1 MILGSF
7 AEGKWHTPIDGR
19 DLFDAATGEAIAKI
33 SSDGLDFGAMLRY
46 ARNVGGPA
54 LRKMTFHERAL
65 MLKALAIKLNEYK
78 DEFYNL
84 SYATG
89 ATKADTWIDVDGGF
103 GTLFTY
109 SSKARIE
116 LPDQPFYAEGN
127 TERLSRNGTFLGQHV
142 MVPLRGVA
150 VHINAFNFPCW
161 GMLEKLA
168 PTLIAGVPAI
178 VKPAS
183 GTAFLTERMVH
194 RMTESGILPAG
205 AVQLV
210 CGGVGDMFEHL
221 TCQDTV
227 TFTGS
232 ANTGQMLSQHPNI
245 IKNSVQFIAEQDSLN
260 SSILGTD
267 VTPES
272 PEFDLFVKE
281 VANEMTVKAGQKCT
295 AIRRAIVPQN
305 LMEPVA
311 DALKARLAKI
321 TVGNPRDKAT
331 RMGSLV
337 NQGQRREVY
346 DRINEL
352 AEENEILM
360 GGTDAFDLHDAN
372 YEKGAFAA
380 PTVLYC
386 DKPFKKLKAHAVE
399 PFGPVSTIMP
409 YSDTE
414 QAIEL
419 ANMGEGSLVASL
431 FTHDKEIVRDVV
443 MGAGAYHG
451 RLAVIDRD
459 SAAES
464 TGHGSPLPHLK
475 HGGPGRAGG
484 GEEMGGIRGVMHY
497 MQRVAV
503 QGSPDVITTV
513 SNRWTTGS
521 VESVDEIHPFRFNF
535 DEIYLGKTLHTKER
549 KVTLEDIEHFANFT
563 GDTFYAHMD
572 EEAAAANPFFGRRV
586 AHGYLLLSFAAGLFV
601 DPAPG
606 PVLANYG
613 LNDLQFM
620 QPVFP
625 DDVIKVQLTCKSK
638 KGRPGQEYG
647 EVRWDVTITNQD
659 GDVCANYELLTLNAL
674 ASAAAAE

>member
-7 AEGKWHTPIDGR
+7 AEGQWHTPVDGR
-19 DLFDAATGEAIAKI
+19 DILDAVTGNRIAKI
-33 SSDGLDFGAMLRY
+33 SSDGLDFGAMLKY
-46 ARNVGGPA
+46 ARTIGGPA

-65 MLKALAIKLNEYK
+65 MLKALATKLNEFK
-78 DEFYNL
+78 AEFYDL

-89 ATKADTWIDVDGGF
+89 ATKSDTWIDVDGGF

-116 LPDQPFYAEGN
+116 LPDEPFFPEGN
-127 TERLSRNGTFLGQHV
+127 TERLSRGGTFLGQHV

-183 GTAFLTERMVH
+183 GTAYLTERMVR
-194 RMTESGILPAG
+194 RMVESGILPDG

-210 CGGVGDMFEHL
+210 CGSVGDMFEHL
-221 TCQDTV
+221 DCQDSV
-227 TFTGS
+227 SFTGS
-232 ANTGQMLSQHPNI
+232 ATTGLMLSQHPTV
-245 IKNSVQFIAEQDSLN
+245 VQNAVRFISEQDSLN
-260 SSILGTD
+260 SSILGPD

-272 PEFDLFVKE
+272 PEFGLFVKE
-281 VANEMTVKAGQKCT
+281 VVNEMTAKAGQKCT

-305 LMEPVA
+305 LVEPVG
-311 DALKARLAKI
+311 DALKAQLGNVVI
-321 TVGNPRDKAT
+321 GNPRLKEV
-331 RMGSLV
+331 RMGALA
-337 NQGQRREVY
+337 NMGQRKEVY
-346 DRINEL
+346 DRITEM
-352 AEENEILM
+352 AEENEILC
-360 GGTDAFDLHDAN
+360 GGTGEIDLRDADYA
-372 YEKGAFAA
+372 KGAFAA
-380 PTVLYC
+380 PTLMYC
-386 DKPFKKLKAHAVE
+386 DKPFEKLKAHSIEA
-399 PFGPVSTIMP
+399 FGPVSTIMP
-409 YSDTE
+409 YDTVDD
-414 QAIEL
+414 AITL

-431 FTHDKEIVRDVV
+431 FTHDNNVARDVV

-451 RLAVIDRD
+451 RLAIINRD
-459 SAAES
+459 SAEES
-464 TGHGSPLPHLK
+464 TGHGSPMPHLK

-484 GEEMGGIRGVMHY
+484 GEELGGIRGVMHY

-503 QGSPDVITTV
+503 QGSPDVITAVT
-513 SNRWTTGS
+513 NKWTTGS
-521 VESVDEIHPFRFNF
+521 VETVDTAHPFRKNFN
-535 DEIYLGKTLHTKER
+535 EIQLGTTLHTKAR
-549 KVTLEDIEHFANFT
+549 TITLEDIEHFAHFT

-572 EEAAAANPFFGRRV
+572 EEAAAANPFFGKRV

-613 LNDLQFM
+613 LSDLQFM
-620 QPVFP
+620 QPVYP
-625 DDVIKVQLTCKSK
+625 GDTIKVRLVCKSK
-638 KGRPGQEYG
+638 KGRPGQDYG

-659 GDVCANYELLTLNAL
+659 DDVCANYELLTLNAR
-674 ASAAAAE
+674 AAE

>member
-7 AEGKWHTPIDGR
+7 AEGQWHTPVNGR
-19 DLFDAATGEAIAKI
+19 DVLDAVTGDVIAQI
-33 SSDGLDFGAMLRY
+33 SSEGLDFEAMMNY

-65 MLKALAIKLNEYK
+65 MIKALATKLNEFK
-78 DEFYNL
+78 DEFYEL
-84 SYATG
+84 SYASG
-89 ATKADTWIDVDGGF
+89 CTKADTWIDVDGGL

-116 LPDQPFYAEGN
+116 LPDEPFYTEGN
-127 TERLSRNGTFLGQHV
+127 TEMLSRHGTFLGQHV

-183 GTAFLTERMVH
+183 GTAYLTERMVR
-194 RMTESGILPAG
+194 RMTESGILPDG

-210 CGGVGDMFEHL
+210 CGSVGNMFDYL
-221 TCQDTV
+221 TCQDSV
-227 TFTGS
+227 AFTGS
-232 ANTGQMLSQHPNI
+232 ANTGLMLSQHPTVV
-245 IKNSVQFIAEQDSLN
+245 KNATRFISEQDSLN
-260 SSILGTD
+260 SSILGPDAKPDT
-267 VTPES
+267 
-272 PEFDLFVKE
+272 PEFDLFIKE
-281 VANEMTVKAGQKCT
+281 VVNEMTTKAGQKCT
-295 AIRRAIVPQN
+295 AIRRAIVPQA
-305 LMEPVA
+305 LVEPVGE
-311 DALKARLAKI
+311 ALKESLARVKI
-321 TVGNPRDKAT
+321 GNPRLKDV
-331 RMGSLV
+331 RMGALA
-337 NQGQRREVY
+337 NMGQRAEVY

-352 AEENEILM
+352 SEENEIIC
-360 GGTDAFDLHDAN
+360 GGTGAFDLVDAD
-372 YEKGAFAA
+372 YTKGAFAA
-380 PTVLYC
+380 PTVMLC
-386 DKPFKKLKAHAVE
+386 DKPFEKLKAHSVE

-409 YSDTE
+409 YDSVDD
-414 QAIEL
+414 AIIL

-431 FTHDKEIVRDVV
+431 FTHDKGVACDVV

-451 RLAVIDRD
+451 RLAIIDRD

-464 TGHGSPLPHLK
+464 TGHGSPMPHLK

-503 QGSPDVITTV
+503 QGSPDVITAVT
-513 SNRWTTGS
+513 NRWTKGS
-521 VESVDEIHPFRFNF
+521 EEALDSVHPFRKNF
-535 DEIYLGKTLHTKER
+535 DEVELGTTLHTKAR
-549 KVTLEDIEHFANFT
+549 TVTMEDIEHFANYT

-620 QPVFP
+620 QPVYP
-625 DDVIKVQLTCKSK
+625 GDTIKVRLVCKSK
-638 KGRPGQEYG
+638 KGRPGQIYG
-647 EVRWDVTITNQD
+647 EVRWDVTITNQND
-659 GDVCANYELLTLNAL
+659 DVCANYELLTLNAR
-674 ASAAAAE
+674 AEHA

>member
-7 AEGKWHTPIDGR
+7 AEGRWHTPVDGR
-19 DLFDAATGEAIAKI
+19 DVLDAVTGNVIAQI
-33 SSDGLDFGAMLRY
+33 SSEGLDFGAMMAY

-54 LRKMTFHERAL
+54 LRKMTFHQRAL
-65 MLKALAIKLNEYK
+65 MIKALATKLNEFK
-78 DEFYNL
+78 AEFYEL
-84 SYATG
+84 SYASG
-89 ATKADTWIDVDGGF
+89 CTKADTWIDVDGGF

-116 LPDQPFYAEGN
+116 LPDEPFYTEGN

-150 VHINAFNFPCW
+150 IHINAFNFPVW

-183 GTAFLTERMVH
+183 GTAYLTERVVR
-194 RMTESGILPAG
+194 RMTESGILPDG

-210 CGGVGDMFEHL
+210 CGSVGNMFDHL
-221 TCQDTV
+221 TCQDSV
-227 TFTGS
+227 AFTGS
-232 ANTGQMLSQHPNI
+232 ATTGMMLSQHPVVTQNA
-245 IKNSVQFIAEQDSLN
+245 VRFISEQDSLN
-260 SSILGTD
+260 SSILGPD
-267 VTPES
+267 ATPES

-281 VANEMTVKAGQKCT
+281 VVNEMTTKAGQKCT
-295 AIRRAIVPQN
+295 AIRRAIVPKG
-305 LMEPVA
+305 LVGPVG
-311 DALKARLAKI
+311 DALKAQLANVVI
-321 TVGNPRDKAT
+321 GNPRLKEV
-331 RMGSLV
+331 RMGALA
-337 NQGQRREVY
+337 NMGQRREVY
-346 DRINEL
+346 DRINEM
-352 AEENEILM
+352 AEENEILC
-360 GGTDAFDLHDAN
+360 GGTGAIDVLDADYN
-372 YEKGAFAA
+372 KGAFAA
-380 PTVLYC
+380 PTVMYC
-386 DKPFKKLKAHAVE
+386 DKPFEKLKAHSVE
-399 PFGPVSTIMP
+399 AFGPVSTIMP
-409 YSDTE
+409 YDTVDD
-414 QAIEL
+414 AITL

-431 FTHDKEIVRDVV
+431 FTHDKDVVRDVV

-459 SAAES
+459 CAAES
-464 TGHGSPLPHLK
+464 TGHGSPMPHLK

-484 GEEMGGIRGVMHY
+484 GEEMGGIRGVLHY

-503 QGSPDVITTV
+503 QGSPDTITAVT
-513 SNRWTTGS
+513 NRWTTGS
-521 VESVDEIHPFRFNF
+521 AEAVDTVHPFRKNFNEV
-535 DEIYLGKTLHTKER
+535 EIGTTLHTKPRE
-549 KVTLEDIEHFANFT
+549 VTLEDVEHFANFT

-572 EEAAAANPFFGRRV
+572 EAAAEANPFFGRRV

-620 QPVFP
+620 QPVYP
-625 DDVIKVQLTCKSK
+625 GDTMKVRLVCKSK

-647 EVRWDVTITNQD
+647 EVRWDVTVTNQD
-659 GDVCANYELLTLNAL
+659 DDVCANYELLTLNAL
-674 ASAAAAE
+674 A

>member
-7 AEGKWHTPIDGR
+7 AEGHWHTPVDGR
-19 DLFDAATGEAIAKI
+19 DVLDAVTGNLIAKI
-33 SSDGLDFGAMLRY
+33 SSDGLNFEAMLNY
-46 ARNVGGPA
+46 ARDVGGPA
-54 LRKMTFHERAL
+54 LRMMTFHERAL
-65 MLKALAIKLNEYK
+65 MIKALATKLNEYK
-78 DEFYNL
+78 EEFYEL
-84 SYATG
+84 SYASG
-89 ATKADTWIDVDGGF
+89 CTKADTWIDVDGGF

-116 LPDQPFYAEGN
+116 LPDEPFYAEGN

-150 VHINAFNFPCW
+150 VHINAFNFPVW

-183 GTAFLTERMVH
+183 GTAYLTERVVR
-194 RMTESGILPAG
+194 RMTESGILPDG

-210 CGGVGDMFEHL
+210 CGSVGDMFEHL
-221 TCQDTV
+221 TCQDSV
-227 TFTGS
+227 AFTGS
-232 ANTGQMLSQHPNI
+232 ATTGMMLSKHPTVTQNA
-245 IKNSVQFIAEQDSLN
+245 VRFISEQDSLN
-260 SSILGTD
+260 SSILGPD
-267 VTPES
+267 ATPES

-281 VANEMTVKAGQKCT
+281 VLNEMTTKAGQKCT
-295 AIRRAIVPQN
+295 AIRRAIVPAP
-305 LMEPVA
+305 LVDSVGE
-311 DALKARLAKI
+311 ALTARLANVKI
-321 TVGNPRDKAT
+321 GNPRLKEV
-331 RMGSLV
+331 RMGALA
-337 NQGQRREVY
+337 NMGQRAEVY
-346 DRINEL
+346 DRINEM
-352 AEENEILM
+352 AEENEILC
-360 GGTDAFDLHDAN
+360 GGTGSFELVDADYD
-372 YEKGAFAA
+372 KGAFAA
-380 PTVLYC
+380 PTVMYC
-386 DKPFKKLKAHAVE
+386 DKPFEKLKAHSVE
-399 PFGPVSTIMP
+399 AFGPVSTIMP
-409 YSDTE
+409 YETTDD
-414 QAIEL
+414 AITL

-431 FTHDKEIVRDVV
+431 FTHDKEVVRDVV

-459 SAAES
+459 CAAES
-464 TGHGSPLPHLK
+464 TGHGSPMPHLK

-503 QGSPDVITTV
+503 QGSPDTITSVT
-513 SNRWTTGS
+513 NRWTTGS
-521 VESVDEIHPFRFNF
+521 SEAVDSVHPFRKNF
-535 DEIYLGKTLHTKER
+535 DEVEIGTTLHTKAR
-549 KVTLEDIEHFANFT
+549 PVTLEDVEHFANYT

-620 QPVFP
+620 QPVYP
-625 DDVIKVQLTCKSK
+625 GDVIKVRLVCKSK
-638 KGRPGQEYG
+638 KGRPGQIYG

-659 GDVCANYELLTLNAL
+659 DDVCANYELLTLNER
-674 ASAAAAE
+674 AEH

>member
-7 AEGKWHTPIDGR
+7 AEGQWHTPEDGR
-19 DLFDAATGEAIAKI
+19 DVLDAVTGNVIAKI
-33 SSDGLDFGAMLRY
+33 SSDGLNFEAMLNY
-46 ARNVGGPA
+46 ARNTGGPA
-54 LRKMTFHERAL
+54 LRKMTFHQRAL
-65 MLKALAIKLNEYK
+65 MLKALATKLNEFK
-78 DEFYNL
+78 AEFYEL

-116 LPDQPFYAEGN
+116 LPDEPFYPEGN
-127 TERLSRNGTFLGQHV
+127 TERLSRGGTFLGQHV

-183 GTAFLTERMVH
+183 GTAFLTEHMVR
-194 RMTESGILPAG
+194 RMTESGILPDG

-210 CGGVGDMFEHL
+210 CGSVGDMFEHL
-221 TCQDTV
+221 TCQDSV
-227 TFTGS
+227 SFTGS
-232 ANTGQMLSQHPNI
+232 ATTGLMLSQHPTVV
-245 IKNSVQFIAEQDSLN
+245 KNAVRFISEQDSLN
-260 SSILGTD
+260 SSILGAD
-267 VTPES
+267 ATPDS

-281 VANEMTVKAGQKCT
+281 VATEMTTKAGQKCT
-295 AIRRAIVPQN
+295 AIRRAIVPAN
-305 LMEPVA
+305 LVDPVSE
-311 DALKARLAKI
+311 ALSARLSK
-321 TVGNPRDKAT
+321 TVVGNPRNENV
-331 RMGSLV
+331 RMGALA
-337 NQGQRREVY
+337 NLGQRTEVHE
-346 DRINEL
+346 RINEL
-352 AEENEILM
+352 AEENEIIL
-360 GGTDAFDLHDAN
+360 GGTGAFDVEDAD
-372 YEKGAFAA
+372 YEKGAFVT

-386 DKPFKKLKAHAVE
+386 DKPFEKLKAHSVE

-409 YSDTE
+409 YETTDE
-414 QAIEL
+414 AITL

-431 FTHDKEIVRDVV
+431 FTHDKQIARDVV

-451 RLAVIDRD
+451 RLAIIDRD
-459 SAAES
+459 CAKES

-503 QGSPDVITTV
+503 QGSPDVITAVT
-513 SNRWTTGS
+513 NKWTTGS
-521 VESVDEIHPFRFNF
+521 IEAVDKVHPFRKNF
-535 DEIYLGKTLHTKER
+535 DQVQLGTTLHTKAR
-549 KVTLEDIEHFANFT
+549 TISLEDIEHFANFT

-572 EEAAAANPFFGRRV
+572 EEAAAANPFFGKRV

-613 LNDLQFM
+613 LSDLQFM
-620 QPVFP
+620 QPVYP
-625 DDVIKVQLTCKSK
+625 GDTISVRLVCKSK
-638 KGRPGQEYG
+638 KGRPGQIYG

-659 GDVCANYELLTLNAL
+659 NDVCANYELLTLNER
-674 ASAAAAE
+674 AEH

>member
-7 AEGKWHTPIDGR
+7 AEGQWHTPVDGR
-19 DLFDAATGEAIAKI
+19 DVLDAVTGNVIAKI
-33 SSDGLDFGAMLRY
+33 SSDGLNFEAMLNY
-46 ARNVGGPA
+46 ARNTGGPA
-54 LRKMTFHERAL
+54 LRKMTFHQRAL
-65 MLKALAIKLNEYK
+65 MLKALATKLNEFK
-78 DEFYNL
+78 AEFYEL

-116 LPDQPFYAEGN
+116 LPDEPFYPEGN
-127 TERLSRNGTFLGQHV
+127 TERLSRGGTFLGQHV

-183 GTAFLTERMVH
+183 GTAFLTEHMVR
-194 RMTESGILPAG
+194 RMTESGILPDG

-210 CGGVGDMFEHL
+210 CGSVGDMFEHL
-221 TCQDTV
+221 TCQDSV
-227 TFTGS
+227 SFTGS
-232 ANTGQMLSQHPNI
+232 ATTGLMLSQHPTVV
-245 IKNSVQFIAEQDSLN
+245 KNAVRFISEQDSLN
-260 SSILGTD
+260 SSILGAD
-267 VTPES
+267 VTPDS

-281 VANEMTVKAGQKCT
+281 VATEMTTKAGQKCT
-295 AIRRAIVPQN
+295 AIRRAIVPAN
-305 LMEPVA
+305 LVNPVSE
-311 DALKARLAKI
+311 ALSERLSK
-321 TVGNPRDKAT
+321 TVVGNPRNENV
-331 RMGSLV
+331 RMGALA
-337 NQGQRREVY
+337 NLGQRTEVHE
-346 DRINEL
+346 RINEL
-352 AEENEILM
+352 AEENEIIL
-360 GGTDAFDLHDAN
+360 GGTGAFDVEDAD
-372 YEKGAFAA
+372 YEKGAFVT

-386 DKPFKKLKAHAVE
+386 DKPFEKLKAHSVE

-409 YSDTE
+409 YETTDE
-414 QAIEL
+414 AITL

-431 FTHDKEIVRDVV
+431 FTHDKQIARDVV

-451 RLAVIDRD
+451 RLAIIDRD
-459 SAAES
+459 CAKES

-503 QGSPDVITTV
+503 QGSPDVITAVT
-513 SNRWTTGS
+513 NKWTTGS
-521 VESVDEIHPFRFNF
+521 IEAVDKVHPFRKNF
-535 DEIYLGKTLHTKER
+535 DEVQLGTTLHTKAR
-549 KVTLEDIEHFANFT
+549 TISLEDIEHFANFT

-572 EEAAAANPFFGRRV
+572 EEAAAANPFFGKRV

-613 LNDLQFM
+613 LSDLQFM
-620 QPVFP
+620 QPVYP
-625 DDVIKVQLTCKSK
+625 GDTISVRLVCKSK
-638 KGRPGQEYG
+638 KGRPGQIYG

-659 GDVCANYELLTLNAL
+659 NDVCANYELLTLNER
-674 ASAAAAE
+674 AEH